1 VLRITW
7 LGHGTVLIELDGVRL
22 ITDPVLR
29 RRVVHLRRT
38 APRPNV
44 RALKPVDA
52 ALISHLHHDHLDT
65 RSLAS
70 LGRRVPVVIP
80 SGGAAILRRRRF
92 AHVTGVEVGDETSVG
107 PVGVRATYAE
117 HDGRRP
123 PFGGPA
129 SAVGYVITGSAC
141 VYFAG
146 DTDLF
151 SGMSTLAQELDVA
164 LLPVAGWGAHL
175 PHGHLDPER
184 AAYALALLRPR
195 VAIPIHWGTYRPFGS
210 PADAALLRAPADRF
224 AELARLL
231 IPQVDVRV
239 LAVGAST
246 EVVTAR
252 ADLRARSG

>member
-7 LGHGTVLIELDGVRL
+7 LGHSTVLIELDGVRL

-38 APRPNV
+38 AVRPNV
-44 RALKPVDA
+44 RALQPVDA

-70 LGRRVPVVIP
+70 LGRRMPVVIP
-80 SGGAAILRRRRF
+80 PGGVAILRRRRF
-92 AHVTGVEVGDETSVG
+92 AHVSGVEVGDETDVG
-107 PVGVRATYAE
+107 PVGVRATYAD

-151 SGMSTLAQELDVA
+151 SGMSTLARELDVA
-164 LLPVAGWGAHL
+164 LLPVSGWGAHL
-175 PHGHLDPER
+175 PHGHLDPKR

-195 VAIPIHWGTYRPFGS
+195 VAIPIHWGTYRPFGN
-210 PADAALLRAPADRF
+210 PAEAALLRRPADRF
-224 AELARLL
+224 AELARQLT
-231 IPQVDVRV
+231 PEVDVRV
-239 LAVGAST
+239 LPVGGST
-246 EVVTAR
+246 EVVKSR

>member
-1 VLRITW
+1 M
-7 LGHGTVLIELDGVRL
+7 
-22 ITDPVLR
+22 
-29 RRVVHLRRT
+29 
-38 APRPNV
+38 
-44 RALKPVDA
+44 
-52 ALISHLHHDHLDT
+52 
-65 RSLAS
+65 
-70 LGRRVPVVIP
+70 PVVIP

-92 AHVTGVEVGDETSVG
+92 AHVSGVEVGDETNVG

-129 SAVGYVITGSAC
+129 SAVGYVITGSAR

-151 SGMSTLAQELDVA
+151 SGMSALAQELDVA

-210 PADAALLRAPADRF
+210 PADAALLRTPADRF
-224 AELARLL
+224 AELARQLT
-231 IPQVDVRV
+231 PHVDVRV
-239 LAVGAST
+239 LPVGGST
-246 EVVTAR
+246 DVVTAG
-252 ADLRARSG
+252 ADLHARSG

>member
-1 VLRITW
+1 MLRITW
-7 LGHGTVLIELDGVRL
+7 LGHSTVLIELDGVRL

-29 RRVVHLRRT
+29 RRVAHLRRT
-38 APRPNV
+38 TACPDV
-44 RALKPVDA
+44 RALGKVDA

-70 LGRRVPVVIP
+70 LGRRVQVVIP

-92 AHVTGVEVGDETSVG
+92 AKVSGIEVGDEANVG
-107 PVGVRATYAE
+107 PLSVRATYAE

-123 PFGGPA
+123 PFGVRA
-129 SAVGYVITGSAC
+129 SAVGYVIAGSAC

-151 SGMSTLAQELDVA
+151 FGMSDIAPELDVA
-164 LLPVAGWGAHL
+164 LLPVAGWGANL

-195 VAIPIHWGTYRPFGS
+195 VAIPIHWGTYRRFGLR
-210 PADAALLRAPADRF
+210 ADAALLRTPADRF
-224 AELARLL
+224 AELAGQLT
-231 IPQVDVRV
+231 PAVDVRV
-239 LAVGAST
+239 LPVGGST
-246 EVVTAR
+246 DVVTAG